1 MLQLNQY
8 RFFFNTKMKDE
19 FLNSIFSSRINKIC
33 LQSFYFKNNNDK
45 MEMLM
50 VKNSKFDN
58 HQQSVKIPI
67 EFLLKR
73 IIRGVKNQ
81 TRINIYSPI

>member
-1 MLQLNQY
+1 
-8 RFFFNTKMKDE
+8 MKDE
-19 FLNSIFSSRINKIC
+19 FLNSILSSRINKIC

-45 MEMLM
+45 MEELM

-73 IIRGVKNQ
+73 IIRRVKNQ
-81 TRINIYSPI
+81 TRIHIYSPILTKMFQNK